1 MCNNMDESHKT
12 AYYVDTQDCTYAL
25 QESTDAE
32 ILKRQNYTNRGRS
45 VVNATGVV

>member
-1 MCNNMDESHKT
+1 MCDNTDESQKQHTTWTHKT
-12 AYYVDTQDCTYAL
+12 AHTQ

-32 ILKRQNYTNRGRS
+32 IPKRQNYTNRGRS